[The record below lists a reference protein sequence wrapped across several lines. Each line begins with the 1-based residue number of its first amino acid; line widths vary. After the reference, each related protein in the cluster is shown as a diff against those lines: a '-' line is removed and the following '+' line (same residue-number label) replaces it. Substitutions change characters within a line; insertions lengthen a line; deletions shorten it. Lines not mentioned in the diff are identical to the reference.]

1 MALSTGS
8 KGFLIV
14 LVVAIVTVGAT
25 LLLLGGGGS
34 AADDGQPVVVEIPE
48 GTGAGEVADLL
59 ADRGVIGS
67 ALLFKIMARFDD
79 RAGQIRPGTYELEP
93 GSSTSEILEVLS
105 SAPPEPPTFTV
116 VIPEGLTVEQTL
128 QRIADAE
135 GSPFTV
141 EQLREA
147 LAGVAIPSWVPVDAM
162 PEGAEPFEGLLFPAT
177 YEFLVDADPQ
187 DVLSQMV
194 AKTEEV
200 MATITPPP
208 DLDLYETL
216 VMGSLIERE
225 ARLPEEQRVISAVM
239 HNRLAAPMRLQID
252 ATVLYALGG
261 HKERVLYEDLE
272 VDSPWNTYRVEGLP
286 PTPISGAG
294 RAAIEAAANPTDD
307 DYLYYVVSDP
317 QTGAHAFARTA
328 EEHEANV
335 AAARVAADDG

>member
-1 MALSTGS
+1 
-8 KGFLIV
+8 
-14 LVVAIVTVGAT
+14 
-25 LLLLGGGGS
+25 
-34 AADDGQPVVVEIPE
+34 
-48 GTGAGEVADLL
+48 
-59 ADRGVIGS
+59 
-67 ALLFKIMARFDD
+67 
-79 RAGQIRPGTYELEP
+79 
-93 GSSTSEILEVLS
+93 
-105 SAPPEPPTFTV
+105 
-116 VIPEGLTVEQTL
+116 
-128 QRIADAE
+128 
-135 GSPFTV
+135 
-141 EQLREA
+141 
-147 LAGVAIPSWVPVDAM
+147 
-162 PEGAEPFEGLLFPAT
+162 
-177 YEFLVDADPQ
+177 
-187 DVLSQMV
+187 SQMV

-252 ATVLYALGG
+252 ATVLYAPGG

-335 AAARVAADDG
+335 AAARAAA

>member
-14 LVVAIVTVGAT
+14 LVVAVLTVGGT

-48 GTGAGEVADLL
+48 GTGASEVADLL

-67 ALLFKIMARFDD
+67 AFLFKVMARFDD

-93 GSSTSEILEVLS
+93 GASTSEILEVLS
-105 SAPPEPPTFTV
+105 AAPPAPPTFQV

-128 QRIADAE
+128 QRIAEAE

-147 LAGVAIPSWVPVDAM
+147 LAGVAVPSWVPVDAM

-177 YEFLVDADPQ
+177 YEFLADADPQ
-187 DVLSQMV
+187 DVLGQMV

-200 MATITPPP
+200 MASITPPA
-208 DLDLYETL
+208 DLDTYQTL

-225 ARLPEEQRVISAVM
+225 ARLQDEQRVISAVM

-261 HKERVLYEDLE
+261 HKDRVLYEDLE
-272 VDSPWNTYRVEGLP
+272 VESPWNTYRVDGLP

-294 RAAIEAAANPTDD
+294 QAAIAAAAEPSDD

-317 QTGAHAFARTA
+317 ETGAHAFARTA

-335 AAARVAADDG
+335 AAARAASDG